1 MLNLVQQNRTR
12 GMNKA
17 HILWADDEIDLL
29 KPYILFLEEK
39 GYGVDTV
46 NSGRDAIEK
55 CRTSVYDILFLD
67 EHMPGLSGL
76 ETLTEIA
83 SSHPDLPVV
92 MITKSEDEGIME
104 KAIGK
109 KIADYL
115 IKPVNPNQILMTI
128 KKRLEKEEIIS
139 ESNTIHYREEFGRL
153 SREMN
158 ECRRADEWVSIY
170 KKLTFWEIE
179 FSRSQ
184 HPLQELLAAQKSEAN
199 VRFGKFVTQNYENW
213 LLDPESA
220 PLLSHGLLQQRLLPE
235 LDKGEKI
242 FFILIDN
249 FRYDQWLAIKS
260 LVSDLFTYT
269 EDTCFSILPTA
280 TQYARNAIF
289 SGLTPLQLS
298 KRFPGLW
305 VGEGEAEGKNLSEEL
320 LLRSLL
326 ERFNRKERYSY
337 HKISTNAEGE
347 KLVQNFASLERNEL
361 NVVVFNFIDML
372 SHARTES
379 PMIREL
385 APDEP
390 AYRSITRSWFR
401 HSPLIGLLKKIAERR
416 GRVLLTTDHG
426 TIRVRHP
433 QKVESEKSVNANLR
447 YKVGRNLTYD
457 PKRVFSITHPEKAGL
472 PSPNISTRY
481 IFALGDDFF
490 VYPNRFNH
498 YVSYYENTFQH
509 GGVSMEE
516 MIVPLVTL
524 QAR

>member
-1 MLNLVQQNRTR
+1 
-12 GMNKA
+12 
-17 HILWADDEIDLL
+17 
-29 KPYILFLEEK
+29 
-39 GYGVDTV
+39 
-46 NSGRDAIEK
+46 
-55 CRTSVYDILFLD
+55 
-67 EHMPGLSGL
+67 MP
-76 ETLTEIA
+76 
-83 SSHPDLPVV
+83 
-92 MITKSEDEGIME
+92 
-104 KAIGK
+104 
-109 KIADYL
+109 
-115 IKPVNPNQILMTI
+115 
-128 KKRLEKEEIIS
+128 
-139 ESNTIHYREEFGRL
+139 
-153 SREMN
+153 
-158 ECRRADEWVSIY
+158 
-170 KKLTFWEIE
+170 
-179 FSRSQ
+179 
-184 HPLQELLAAQKSEAN
+184 
-199 VRFGKFVTQNYENW
+199 
-213 LLDPESA
+213 DPESA

-390 AYRSITRSWFR
+390 AYRSITCSWFR
-401 HSPLIGLLKKIAERR
+401 HSPLIGLLKKIAERV

-457 PKRVFSITHPEKAGL
+457 PEEGVQHHPPGKSGIAITQYQYEIHLRPRRRFLRL
-472 PSPNISTRY
+472 PQPVQPLRLLLRKYVSARRC
-481 IFALGDDFF
+481 LDGGDDCAIGDITGQIEQKANEYA
-490 VYPNRFNH
+490 V
-498 YVSYYENTFQH
+498 EN
-509 GGVSMEE
+509 
-516 MIVPLVTL
+516 
-524 QAR
+524 